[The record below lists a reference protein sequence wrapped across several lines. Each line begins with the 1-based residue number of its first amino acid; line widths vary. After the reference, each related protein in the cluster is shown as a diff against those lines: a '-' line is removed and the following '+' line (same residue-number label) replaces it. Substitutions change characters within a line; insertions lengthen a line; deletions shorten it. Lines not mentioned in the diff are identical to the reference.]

1 MLTEEP
7 VAAAL
12 LDEVRRKLPESAWR
26 LDRGA
31 TRFLAFVLRAAT
43 ETPVP
48 LGADAFR
55 ALGAAEFRAV
65 GDLDRLHSALTAGA
79 RRVLPLL
86 SRSPGFARAVE
97 SLLAAV
103 DVLARLAIEGGRAAA
118 AGDRERARAR
128 LLAELGK
135 PRPTALDALAREAGW
150 ALPDTVVAVA
160 FDAGE
165 PRNTEDAL
173 CDSRAPEP
181 WAVLPAAAPLP
192 DFGVRAAIGPEVA
205 PADTAR
211 SLRWAR
217 RTLGLL
223 RRGVLPDVRPVRWDD
238 HLTTHWLF
246 ADDVLRTA
254 LETRS
259 LAPLEV
265 LTRTARDRAAETL
278 LAFLTTSGSAPEIA
292 GILGVHPQTA
302 RNRLRTLNALF
313 GDQLHEPDARFD
325 LEISL
330 RARKLRP
337 AERGGAETGR
347 EPGGVPLRAVS
358 RIERTG

>member
-12 LDEVRRKLPESAWR
+12 LDEVRRRLPESAWL

-31 TRFLAFVLRAAT
+31 TRFVAHVLRRTAT
-43 ETPVP
+43 EAPP
-48 LGADAFR
+48 GADTFR

-65 GDLDRLHSALTAGA
+65 GDLDRVHRALTAAA

-86 SRSPGFARAVE
+86 SRSPDFARAVE
-97 SLLAAV
+97 NLLVAVDILGRLAA
-103 DVLARLAIEGGRAAA
+103 EGGRAAA
-118 AGDRERARAR
+118 AGDRDRARAR

-135 PRPTALDALAREAGW
+135 PRPTALAALAREAGW
-150 ALPDTVVAVA
+150 PLPETVVAVA
-160 FDAGE
+160 FDTGE
-165 PRNTEDAL
+165 LQNTDDAL
-173 CDSRAPEP
+173 CDPHAPEP
-181 WAVLPAAAPLP
+181 WAVLPAAAPVP
-192 DFGVRAAIGPEVA
+192 DFGVRAALGPEVV
-205 PADTAR
+205 PEDTAR

-223 RRGVLPDVRPVRWDD
+223 RRGVLPDARPVRWDD

-246 ADDVLRTA
+246 SDDVLRTA
-254 LETRS
+254 LETSS

-265 LTRTARDRAAETL
+265 LTRTAQDKAAETL

-292 GILGVHPQTA
+292 GVLGVHPQTA

-313 GDQLHEPDARFD
+313 GDQLHDPDARFG

-330 RARKLRP
+330 RARKLRL
-337 AERGGAETGR
+337 AG
-347 EPGGVPLRAVS
+347 
-358 RIERTG
+358 

>member
-12 LDEVRRKLPESAWR
+12 LDEVRRQLPESAWL

-31 TRFLAFVLRAAT
+31 TRFLAFVLRRAAT
-43 ETPVP
+43 VAPAP
-48 LGADAFR
+48 LGADTFR
-55 ALGAAEFRAV
+55 ALGAAEFRAF
-65 GDLDRLHSALTAGA
+65 GDLDRLHSALTTGA

-97 SLLAAV
+97 RLLAAV
-103 DVLARLAIEGGRAAA
+103 DVLARLATEGARAAA
-118 AGDRERARAR
+118 TGDRGRARAR

-135 PRPTALDALAREAGW
+135 PQPTALETLGAEADW
-150 ALPDTVVAVA
+150 PLPDTVVAVA
-160 FDAGE
+160 FDAGD
-165 PRNTEDAL
+165 PQNTDDAL
-173 CDSRAPEP
+173 CDLRAPEP
-181 WAVLPAAAPLP
+181 WAVLPAAVPVP
-192 DFGVRAAIGPEVA
+192 DFAVRAALGPEVA
-205 PADTAR
+205 PEDTAR

-217 RTLGLL
+217 RTLRLL
-223 RRGVLPDVRPVRWDD
+223 RRGLLPDARPVRWAD
-238 HLTTHWLF
+238 HLTTHWLL

-254 LETRS
+254 LETSS

-265 LTRTARDRAAETL
+265 LPRTAQDKAAETL

-302 RNRLRTLNALF
+302 RNRLRTLNTLF
-313 GDQLHEPDARFD
+313 GNQLHDPDARFD

-330 RARKLRP
+330 RARKLRL
-337 AERGGAETGR
+337 AG
-347 EPGGVPLRAVS
+347 
-358 RIERTG
+358 